1 MLHDFFISNHGGF
14 MKNLRILPQL
24 KKVLETI
31 AFLFVMHLLNHLK
44 IFFLLLLLLFKL
56 FTLLIYLSVR

>member
-44 IFFLLLLLLFKL
+44 IFFFA
-56 FTLLIYLSVR
+56 FIVAF